1 MDIKNSKI
9 TINNYKITAVNSTIK
24 GDNNIVTGN
33 SNTIKGSDL
42 KVYGNNN
49 TIKGSVKEVIG
60 NNNTVKGKVGS
71 MIGNNNT
78 CKGKVEISA
87 DNVNDLF
94 GAVDFGFGDDKH
106 GGYNTTGEHNKT
118 NPPKSQMINEGSK
131 PKPTPPP
138 PSSRVIREPGL
149 LENFILHSNIFLCY
163 LKFIVCM
170 GHISRKELKK
180 EIKET
185 KKCFGILDKKDKF
198 DRSSFFDDKFRN
210 YSSKNKSDLS
220 MNYPGYEGGYVF
232 FLWYKMLEEGKEE
245 ISESIERYIKENNL
259 VIDLELMDEA
269 PLLHEKI
276 K

>member
-33 SNTIKGSDL
+33 NNTIKGSDL

-94 GAVDFGFGDDKH
+94 EAFDFGFGDDKY
-106 GGYNTTGEHNKT
+106 GGCNTMEEHNKPK
-118 NPPKSQMINEGSK
+118 PPRSQMINEGSK
-131 PKPTPPP
+131 PKPPSP
-138 PSSRVIREPGL
+138 PSPRVVKELGL
-149 LENFILHSNIFLCY
+149 LENFLWYLNIFMCY

-170 GHISRKELKK
+170 GHMSRKELKK
-180 EIKET
+180 EIKEI
-185 KKCFGILDKKDKF
+185 KKSFGVLDKRDNF
-198 DRSSFFDDKFRN
+198 DRSVFFDDKFRKA
-210 YSSKNKSDLS
+210 SSKKKSDPS
-220 MNYPGYEGGYVF
+220 MNYPGYEGGYIF
-232 FLWYKMLEEGKEE
+232 FLWYKMLEEGKRE
-245 ISESIERYIKENNL
+245 IAESIENYIKENDL